1 MRVKPTLAMTRFRRH
16 LFLNPL
22 ASLMGLGFF
31 GPEHLR
37 KNSKGLLLHMEVA
50 TCKVKAFSGGTLK
63 MYLSNR
69 QPTITFLKAMELNWI
84 QTRCDFQLYF
94 ANWKANNLFGNN
106 KKSWSQEGE
115 LNRDK
120 IGIGGFQCFQP
131 GFRRNLSVCLRQLD
145 VIFAFSL
152 KDRPTSFTPDPL
164 QRHLLDSLTW
174 NFVLFARL
182 KFPT

>member
-1 MRVKPTLAMTRFRRH
+1 MSRLQWH

-22 ASLMGLGFF
+22 PYRAGILWSWTFEENF
-31 GPEHLR
+31 KRP
-37 KNSKGLLLHMEVA
+37 SA
-50 TCKVKAFSGGTLK
+50 THGSCKVRLFSGGTLK
-63 MYLSNR
+63 VYLITR
-69 QPTITFLKAMELNWI
+69 QPIITFLHNFLKAMELNWI
-84 QTRCDFQLYF
+84 QTRCDFQLYL